1 MVFIPSHT
9 GNQLTSVPPLLL
21 QCCLNE
27 MLISFLWHVYERDEQ
42 AKGLIKVAEA
52 LIVLSRCVGKRTST
66 KVQGSLKVMATA
78 EGKL

>member
-1 MVFIPSHT
+1 
-9 GNQLTSVPPLLL
+9 
-21 QCCLNE
+21 